1 MATTFEIVVGTYE
14 EFLLGYRIRPSRSNT
29 RKYDMYQ
36 SFSTHSHTSSIRC
49 LASNGKYVASGGC
62 DDRICV
68 FDLEAR
74 REIEDLYI
82 HDGTVNS
89 IQFVPDCSYLISCG
103 ADGKMAF
110 TKTNTWKVDK
120 VFEKAHKGSPVNY
133 VSVHSSGKLAL
144 SIGNDMI
151 LRTWNLING
160 RQAFATSLKNK
171 AFGNTIE
178 FVAWSISGEYF
189 LIAGK
194 DIVEVW
200 STEKAEVI
208 STKKCEAEPTS
219 ICWITDTD
227 ILVGMENGKLL
238 FYNWEDENEEATMCE
253 IYNNRVKAMKYYDGY
268 LTTASSSGELNLWKV
283 IVDEKVE
290 IEMVCG
296 IDIGC
301 RLTCLDVIDL
311 AKIGIIKE
319 VKEEDGEDVPLKKS
333 DVKKFKTKGTVVVEI
348 DNDDDD
354 DITVTP
360 KPSKKRQLDRS
371 SAKKKQNTPA
381 SNKKRKSVM
390 LNNGFTEEDC

>member
-1 MATTFEIVVGTYE
+1 
-14 EFLLGYRIRPSRSNT
+14 
-29 RKYDMYQ
+29 MYQ

-68 FDLEAR
+68 YDLEAR
-74 REIEDLYI
+74 QEVEDLYI
-82 HDGTVNS
+82 HDGTVTS
-89 IQFVPDCSYLISCG
+89 LQFVPDCSYLISCG
-103 ADGKMAF
+103 VDGKMAF
-110 TKTNTWKVDK
+110 TKTNNWKVDK
-120 VFEKAHKGSPVNY
+120 VFEKAHKGNPVNY

-171 AFGNTIE
+171 AFGNSIE

-189 LIAGK
+189 LVAGK

-208 STKKCEAEPTS
+208 STKKCESEPTS

-253 IYNNRVKAMKYYDGY
+253 IYDNNRVKAMKYHDGF

-290 IEMVCG
+290 IEMICG
-296 IDIGC
+296 IDVGC
-301 RLTCLDVIDL
+301 RLTCLEVIDL

-319 VKEEDGEDVPLKKS
+319 VKEEDGEEMALKKT

-354 DITVTP
+354 NIAVTP
-360 KPSKKRQLDRS
+360 KPSKKRQHVES
-371 SAKKKQNTPA
+371 SSKKKPQTPM
-381 SNKKRKSVM
+381 SNKKKRKSVR
-390 LNNGFTEEDC
+390 LSNGFVEEDC

>member
-1 MATTFEIVVGTYE
+1 
-14 EFLLGYRIRPSRSNT
+14 
-29 RKYDMYQ
+29 MY
-36 SFSTHSHTSSIRC
+36 
-49 LASNGKYVASGGC
+49 
-62 DDRICV
+62 
-68 FDLEAR
+68 DLEAR
-74 REIEDLYI
+74 QEVEDLYI
-82 HDGTVNS
+82 HDGTVNAL
-89 IQFVPDCSYLISCG
+89 QFVPDCSYLISCG

-110 TKTNTWKVDK
+110 TKTNNWKVDK
-120 VFEKAHKGSPVNY
+120 VFEKAHKGSPVNH

-171 AFGNTIE
+171 AFGSSIE
-178 FVAWSISGEYF
+178 FVVWSISGEYF

-200 STEKAEVI
+200 STDKAEVI
-208 STKKCEAEPTS
+208 STKKCESEPTS
-219 ICWITDTD
+219 ICWLTDTD

-238 FYNWEDENEEATMCE
+238 FFNWEDENEEATMCE
-253 IYNNRVKAMKYYDGY
+253 IYDNRVKAMKYNDGF

-290 IEMVCG
+290 IEMICG
-296 IDIGC
+296 INVGC

-319 VKEEDGEDVPLKKS
+319 VKDEDGEDMPLKKS

-348 DNDDDD
+348 DEDDDD
-354 DITVTP
+354 DILVTP
-360 KPSKKRQLDRS
+360 KSSKKRPNAGTT
-371 SAKKKQNTPA
+371 SAKKKLKTPI
-381 SNKKRKSVM
+381 SNKKRRSGVQ
-390 LNNGFTEEDC
+390 LSNGFVEEDC